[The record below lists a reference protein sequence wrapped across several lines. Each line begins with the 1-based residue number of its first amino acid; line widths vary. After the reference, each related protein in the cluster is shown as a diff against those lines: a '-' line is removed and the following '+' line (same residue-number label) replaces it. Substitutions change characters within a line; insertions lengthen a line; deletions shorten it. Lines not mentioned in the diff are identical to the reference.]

1 MKTGS
6 LKMVITEGAGVWA
19 IYGTGLGI
27 FFNREWFQ
35 SSHLKL
41 NLIIILANVDSINVS
56 LEWKQPYNCK
66 IVEPK
71 LVAPTKIYRGILLQ
85 LLHLVNIPVYSPKL
99 DKV

>member
-56 LEWKQPYNCK
+56 LE
-66 IVEPK
+66 
-71 LVAPTKIYRGILLQ
+71 
-85 LLHLVNIPVYSPKL
+85 
-99 DKV
+99 